1 MALNLKPLMALEHP
15 GITHPEAEVAMGEVS
30 DQKDSQH
37 REHSNNPKD
46 GLNYLCLSAKDL
58 EIKKKLDE
66 KKKLEQA
73 KKEKEEKEANIKK
86 LDILE

>member
-1 MALNLKPLMALEHP
+1 MALNIKPLMALEHP
-15 GITHPEAEVAMGEVS
+15 GITHPEADVAMGEVS

-37 REHSNNPKD
+37 REHNRSPKD
-46 GLNYLCLSAKDL
+46 SLQYLSLCAKDL

-66 KKKLEQA
+66 KKKLDQSE
-73 KKEKEEKEANIKK
+73 KEKEEKEANIKK